1 MIKLLNKNC
10 SKKLYGLLVFFL
22 AIGVSCFAQNDIIL
36 KTDGEE
42 MVGTVTA
49 INPEDIGFTYK
60 EETIPYTVAQKDIV
74 KITFSSGR
82 IQFFN
87 KPSSL
92 PTKGN
97 LEDHHNKVAVLPFDY
112 IKDQDSGADLMTEKI
127 QRETYSIFKGKSA
140 ELQYQ
145 DVLTTNNLLAKAG
158 YGTDNKNGFTMG
170 EICDILGVEYVIQGT
185 VSVEKTNVTSFSSTN
200 VQTKNKT
207 TESTTKP
214 KPKTNVI
221 GDIWSAASKGSAS
234 ANTFS
239 SASQDYSTSINMNIY
254 NDKGDNIFSQDHN
267 SFWWGEDA
275 YKTTL
280 NFLAKKSP
288 LYKR

>member
-1 MIKLLNKNC
+1 MKKNFYKNYRRKSVGFMILFHTMGIFGF
-10 SKKLYGLLVFFL
+10 S
-22 AIGVSCFAQNDIIL
+22 QNDIIL
-36 KTDGEE
+36 KIDGEE

-49 INPEDIGFTYK
+49 INTEDVGFTYK
-60 EETIPYTVAQKDIV
+60 NETIPYTVLQKEIV
-74 KITFSSGR
+74 KISFSSGR

-87 KPSSL
+87 KPSSSS
-92 PTKGN
+92 TKGN
-97 LEDHHNKVAVLPFDY
+97 LENHHNKVAVLPFDY
-112 IKDQDSGADLMTEKI
+112 IKDQDSGADVMTEKI
-127 QRETYSIFKGKSA
+127 QRETYGIFKGKST

-158 YGTDNKNGFTMG
+158 YGYDNKNGFTMG

-185 VSVEKTNVTSFSSTN
+185 VSVEKTGVSSYSSTN

-207 TESTTKP
+207 TESSSAP
-214 KPKTNVI
+214 KPKSNII

-234 ANTFS
+234 ANTYS
-239 SASQDYSTSINMNIY
+239 STSQDYSTSINMNIY
-254 NDKGDNIFSQDHN
+254 NDKGDNIFSQDHD

-288 LYKR
+288 LYRR